1 VKKTLLFFRWFGAA
15 TWISLAGLRLASAWR
30 GEPLTSLLLA
40 GQCGLA
46 GWLLVV
52 RREPKRKVSSWRMPA
67 AWLSALLPL
76 GLRIQRETLPGQV
89 VLTMGL
95 LLVLWSMRSL
105 GNSFGIAPADR
116 GLVKKGPYRFL
127 RHPMYL
133 GELVSLAG
141 AVLSSLCARNLVLLM
156 FLILSLLLRIRWEE
170 QVIDDYSGYARQVRW
185 RIIPLIW

>member
-1 VKKTLLFFRWFGAA
+1 VKKAQVFFRWFGAA
-15 TWISLAGLRLASAWR
+15 TWISLAGMRLASAWK
-30 GEPLTSLLLA
+30 EAHLTSLLLA

-46 GWLLVV
+46 GCLLIL
-52 RREPKRKVSSWRMPA
+52 RREPKRKVSSCRMLA

-76 GLRIQRETLPGQV
+76 GLSIQRESLPGQV
-89 VLTMGL
+89 VLAMGL
-95 LLVLWSMRSL
+95 LLVLWSMGSL

-141 AVLSSLCARNLVLLM
+141 AVLGSPSARNHVLLM
-156 FLILSLLLRIRWEE
+156 ILLLSLLLRIRWEE

-185 RIIPLIW
+185 RMIPLIW